1 MSALFQRAMG
11 GGPNGPPPEESEG
24 RSMARAETR
33 SNWGHFLGTRTH
45 IGGTRRLLR
54 LLVAATL
61 AVALAGCTEGDKP
74 SPPSAARVNGQNIPV
89 SQVSDALARFEATD
103 QFDQLAKQGGPAAAR
118 RQYESMY
125 LGQQIKRLVLKA
137 RAEELGIDIAD
148 EVAARIKETSS
159 AYPSDKEF
167 KKALEDGGYTV
178 AEFTALIEDQVLE
191 EKLRD
196 EVTAEVAAESEPSDE
211 EVAQYYRSHRDSY
224 HQTKV
229 QHILVKDMAE
239 ARELATEL
247 EASSPDALGALFAEL
262 AGKHSTDT
270 SNADQG
276 GALGWVSPG
285 ELVSQF
291 ESAMDELDIGEVSA
305 PVRSDFGVHVIFVTG
320 RRQQSLEDVSAEIS
334 EQIQEMSVAQ
344 AWSEWLQNAYKSAAI
359 EVNPRY
365 GKLDPATG
373 QIVTASAENA
383 SGASASSSE

>member
-1 MSALFQRAMG
+1 
-11 GGPNGPPPEESEG
+11 
-24 RSMARAETR
+24 MARAETR
-33 SNWGHFLGTRTH
+33 SNNWGHFRGGRTR
-45 IGGTRRLLR
+45 IGGTRGLLS

-89 SQVSDALARFEATD
+89 SQVSDALARFEASA
-103 QFDQLAKQGGPAAAR
+103 QFDQLAEQDGPAAAR
-118 RQYESMY
+118 RQYEVMY

-137 RAEELGIDIAD
+137 RAEELGIDIKD
-148 EVAARIKETSS
+148 EVADRIKETSS

-178 AEFTALIEDQVLE
+178 AEYTALIEDQVLE

-196 EVTAEVAAESEPSDE
+196 EVTAGVAAESEPSDE
-211 EVAQYYRSHRDSY
+211 EVAQYYKSNRDSY
-224 HQTKV
+224 NQTKV

-262 AGKHSTDT
+262 AGKHSTDS

-285 ELVSQF
+285 ELVPQF
-291 ESAMDELDIGEVSA
+291 EAAMDKLDTGEVSA
-305 PVRSDFGVHVIFVTG
+305 PVRSDFGIHVILVTD
-320 RRQQSLEDVSAEIS
+320 RRQQSLEDVSDEIS
-334 EQIQEMSVAQ
+334 KQLKEMSVGQ
-344 AWSEWLQNAYKSAAI
+344 VWGEWLQNAYRQADI

-373 QIVTASAENA
+373 QIVSASTEDA

>member
-1 MSALFQRAMG
+1 
-11 GGPNGPPPEESEG
+11 
-24 RSMARAETR
+24 MARAQ
-33 SNWGHFLGTRTH
+33 SSNKSSNNWGHFLRGRTR
-45 IGGTRRLLR
+45 IGGTRHVRHLFL
-54 LLVAATL
+54 AATL
-61 AVALAGCTEGDKP
+61 AVALAGSTGGDKS
-74 SPPSAARVNGQNIPV
+74 SPPSAARVNGQVIPIADV
-89 SQVSDALARFEATD
+89 TAAMERFEASD
-103 QFDQLAKQGGPAAAR
+103 QFDQLAEQGGPVEAR

-137 RAEELGIDIAD
+137 RAEELGIDITD

-191 EKLRD
+191 EKLRG
-196 EVTAEVAAESEPSDE
+196 EVTAEVAAETEPSDK
-211 EVAQYYRSHRDSY
+211 EVAQYYRSNRDSY

-247 EASSPDALGALFAEL
+247 EASSPDALGAMFAEL

-270 SNADQG
+270 SNADKG

-285 ELVSQF
+285 ELVPQF
-291 ESAMDELDIGEVSA
+291 EAAMGELDIGEVSA
-305 PVRSDFGVHVIFVTG
+305 PVRSDFGIHVILVTG
-320 RRQQSLEDVSAEIS
+320 RREQSLEDVSDEIS
-334 EQIQEMSVAQ
+334 QQIKEMSVAQ
-344 AWSEWLQNAYKSAAI
+344 AWSEWLQNAYKQADI
-359 EVNPRY
+359 DVNRRY

-373 QIVTASAENA
+373 QIVSASAEDAAGA
-383 SGASASSSE
+383 SGSSSE